1 MSFQLNISRRNFLK
15 SSTYV
20 TVGFLGLRHFTTPT
34 LKAQSY
40 MNEVP
45 GYGPLSAD
53 PQMILDLP
61 PGFQYK
67 VLSRTGDFMED
78 GFRTPGAPD
87 GMAAFPGPG
96 DNTILVRNHE
106 LVADQTYLG
115 PFGLENEL
123 LRKIRQSKIYD
134 IGRGGM
140 PALGGT
146 TTVIYNHKKQQVT
159 KQFLS
164 LAGTMRNCAGGPT
177 PWGTWITCEET
188 TARADNSFSKDH
200 GFNFEVLAT
209 SKIYLSDPNPLLEMG
224 RFNHEAVAVDPK
236 SGIVFQTEDAVDGLI
251 YRYIPHEYGKL
262 KNGGRLQALAVKN
275 NKSLDTRNWP
285 TLKSPT
291 VPIGTQMA
299 VEWIDLED
307 ILSPNNDLRY
317 QGFDKGAARF
327 ARTEGMWYGKEEIYF
342 ASTNGG
348 NNLSGQIWR
357 YTPSPYEG
365 TKKEAEHPGQLELY
379 LEPNDNHLLENCDNL
394 TVAPWGDLIVC
405 EDGSNDQYLRGITPE
420 GKIYTLARNNYSGD
434 AELCG
439 ACFAPNHPTLFV
451 NIQRPGITLAITGPW
466 KTQI

>member
-1 MSFQLNISRRNFLK
+1 MSSQLNISRRNFIK
-15 SSTYV
+15 NSTYF
-20 TVGFLGLRHFTTPT
+20 TVGFLGLRHFASPA

-40 MNEVP
+40 LNEVP
-45 GYGPLSAD
+45 GYGPLSVD
-53 PQMILDLP
+53 PQLILDLP

-67 VLSRTGDFMED
+67 VLSRTGDFMDD

-96 DNTILVRNHE
+96 DNTIIVRNHE
-106 LVADQTYLG
+106 LLADRTHIG

-123 LRKIRQSKIYD
+123 LKKIRQSKIYD
-134 IGRGGM
+134 IGSDGM
-140 PALGGT
+140 PMLGGT
-146 TTVIYNHKKQQVT
+146 TTILYNHKKQQVT

-164 LAGTMRNCAGGPT
+164 LAGTARNCAGGPT

-188 TARADNSFSKDH
+188 TARADDSLSKDH

-209 SKIYLSDPNPLLEMG
+209 SKIYLSDPNPLVGMG
-224 RFNHEAVAVDPK
+224 RFIHEAVAVDPK

-251 YRYIPHEYGKL
+251 YRYIPNEYGKL
-262 KNGGRLQALAVKN
+262 INGGRLQALAIKN

-285 TLKSPT
+285 TLNSPT
-291 VPIGTQMA
+291 VPIGSPMA
-299 VEWIDLED
+299 VEWINLED

-327 ARTEGMWYGKEEIYF
+327 ARNEGMWYGKGEIYF
-342 ASTNGG
+342 VSTNGG
-348 NNLSGQIWR
+348 NNSSGQIWR

-365 TKKEAEHPGQLELY
+365 TNKEAKHPGQLELF
-379 LEPNDNHLLENCDNL
+379 LEPNDNQLLEHCDNL

-405 EDGSNDQYLRGITPE
+405 EDGSNDQYLRGVTPE
-420 GKIYTLARNNYSGD
+420 GKIYTLAHNNYAGD

-439 ACFAPNHPTLFV
+439 VCFAPNHPTLFV
-451 NIQRPGITLAITGPW
+451 NIQWPGITLAITGPW
-466 KTQI
+466 NTQM